1 MWYTIVVKTDKG
13 QGDHGTDNKV
23 VFDGESC
30 RSDVSSSVY
39 NLRKAGFEVLVF
51 TGKSVGKLIE
61 V

>member
-1 MWYTIVVKTDKG
+1 MPLLRYGMYHAVDVRCRQDDK
-13 QGDHGTDNKV
+13 
-23 VFDGESC
+23 SC